1 MLHRRRH
8 SQQSLHNF
16 ITFCQ
21 QLILIKQ
28 VRFLGF
34 LQNLCVRLCYLI
46 AAAAGTS
53 LVFDSLPL
61 PIHMVYGSHDSK
73 RLPWPE
79 HQSILQKIQHCYEYC
94 SICAKNLFRT
104 LPVTRSSPNRWRRG
118 DIQNPHRSPVSESH
132 RCLIALGVLAK
143 CLLARPSCAER
154 TSQFLSVFSQT
165 YDALTHIFFVVFLKH
180 VFHKHKFSISV
191 F

>member
-1 MLHRRRH
+1 
-8 SQQSLHNF
+8 
-16 ITFCQ
+16 
-21 QLILIKQ
+21 
-28 VRFLGF
+28 
-34 LQNLCVRLCYLI
+34 
-46 AAAAGTS
+46 
-53 LVFDSLPL
+53 
-61 PIHMVYGSHDSK
+61 MVYGSHDSK

-94 SICAKNLFRT
+94 SVCAKNLFRT

-132 RCLIALGVLAK
+132 HCFVALGVLAK

-165 YDALTHIFFVVFLKH
+165 YAESCRNCHALQKQFSMFLLYCFVTGLTEVGPAFSSKLRCCKTSSMWTHHRHISFLLH
-180 VFHKHKFSISV
+180 FIIISV
-191 F
+191 QSRPDK